1 MKVEAKS
8 VINFQK
14 YKKKMPK
21 KKNPQN
27 PQTL

>member
-21 KKNPQN
+21 KTPK
-27 PQTL
+27 TLKLSN